1 MKQKYTVF
9 EEYGLPYN
17 FDIDIILEAESIST
31 EITEKEIAKRKDMRS
46 KLTFTIDLMLK
57 ILTML

>member
-1 MKQKYTVF
+1 MV
-9 EEYGLPYN
+9 PYN

-46 KLTFTIDLMLK
+46 KLTLLLTQLMLK

>member
-1 MKQKYTVF
+1 MKQNSVL

-31 EITEKEIAKRKDMRS
+31 EIRKRNS
-46 KLTFTIDLMLK
+46 
-57 ILTML
+57 

>member
-9 EEYGLPYN
+9 EDGLPYN

-31 EITEKEIAKRKDMRS
+31 EITEKK
-46 KLTFTIDLMLK
+46 
-57 ILTML
+57 

>member
-1 MKQKYTVF
+1 MLVETEIHSIL

-31 EITEKEIAKRKDMRS
+31 EIIAKRKDMRS
-46 KLTFTIDLMLK
+46 GLVNY
-57 ILTML
+57 